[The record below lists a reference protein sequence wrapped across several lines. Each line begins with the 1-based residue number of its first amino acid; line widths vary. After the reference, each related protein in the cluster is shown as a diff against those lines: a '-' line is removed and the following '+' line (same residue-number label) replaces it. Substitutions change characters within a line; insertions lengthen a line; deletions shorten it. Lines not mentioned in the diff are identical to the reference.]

1 MTRRQVLKSAGV
13 AAAVT
18 TSPWWRVGKSAAQ
31 RAKKLVFWH
40 LPNFTPLA
48 DELQKQQVYE
58 FAKQA
63 GLKEADVEYAVVAG
77 EQAQQKLAAA
87 IEAGNPP
94 DVTRLYES
102 NVQFY
107 ASGGHLLD
115 VNDLVDKM
123 RREPKGIFES
133 ALSSVIY
140 KGRAMGVPL
149 AVNPWP
155 VHARL
160 DLLEQAKVE
169 YPKTWDEFIETSKKI
184 QSPPRLF
191 AFGMCLGL
199 VEDTTDNVMN
209 LLWCYGGK
217 MVEADNKTVV
227 MNSPENAAG
236 VKVIEAMFKT
246 HKIIPPGAISWDN
259 SGNNKA
265 YQSKQAAFVMNP
277 TSIYA
282 YLDGNDKDLQKVTG
296 LMPVRPAPRAPSTRS
311 THGRTGRSKRPP
323 TPSWPRACSST
334 SCSPPTTTRSSS
346 RRADAGCRSTSG
358 SSTVR
363 SGRRS
368 RPSSTSSRWRRRACP
383 SAMPAP
389 RRRPPARCSTR
400 ISFPR

>member
-1 MTRRQVLKSAGV
+1 MAGMTRRQVLKSAGV

-77 EQAQQKLAAA
+77 EQAQQKVAAA

-133 ALSSVIY
+133 ALSSVMY

-227 MNSPENAAG
+227 RSE
-236 VKVIEAMFKT
+236 EHT
-246 HKIIPPGAISWDN
+246 SEL
-259 SGNNKA
+259 
-265 YQSKQAAFVMNP
+265 QSHHDLVCRLLLETKN
-277 TSIYA
+277 TSTM
-282 YLDGNDKDLQKVTG
+282 QVT
-296 LMPVRPAPRAPSTRS
+296 R
-311 THGRTGRSKRPP
+311 
-323 TPSWPRACSST
+323 
-334 SCSPPTTTRSSS
+334 
-346 RRADAGCRSTSG
+346 
-358 SSTVR
+358 
-363 SGRRS
+363 
-368 RPSSTSSRWRRRACP
+368 
-383 SAMPAP
+383 
-389 RRRPPARCSTR
+389 
-400 ISFPR
+400 

>member
-1 MTRRQVLKSAGV
+1 MAGMTRRQVLKSAGV

-48 DELQKQQVYE
+48 DELQKQQCDG

-63 GLKEADVEYAVVAG
+63 GLDEVDGEYAVAAG

-217 MVEADNKTVV
+217 MSEADTKTGV
-227 MNSPENAAG
+227 MNRPENAAG
-236 VKVIEAMFKT
+236 ARGREGRFRSHKT
-246 HKIIPPGAISWDN
+246 IPP
-259 SGNNKA
+259 
-265 YQSKQAAFVMNP
+265 
-277 TSIYA
+277 
-282 YLDGNDKDLQKVTG
+282 
-296 LMPVRPAPRAPSTRS
+296 AP
-311 THGRTGRSKRPP
+311 
-323 TPSWPRACSST
+323 
-334 SCSPPTTTRSSS
+334 
-346 RRADAGCRSTSG
+346 
-358 SSTVR
+358 
-363 SGRRS
+363 
-368 RPSSTSSRWRRRACP
+368 
-383 SAMPAP
+383 
-389 RRRPPARCSTR
+389 
-400 ISFPR
+400 

>member
-1 MTRRQVLKSAGV
+1 
-13 AAAVT
+13 VT
-18 TSPWWRVGKSAAQ
+18 TSPWWLVKTSHAQ
-31 RAKKLVFWH
+31 RAKKIVFWH
-40 LPNFTPLA
+40 VPNFTPLA

-63 GLKEADVEYAVVAG
+63 GVKEG
-77 EQAQQKLAAA
+77 A

-115 VNDLVDKM
+115 VHDLVEKM

-133 ALSSVIY
+133 AMASVMV

-169 YPKTWDEFIETSKKI
+169 YPKTWDACIETSKKI
-184 QSPPRLF
+184 QAPPRLF
-191 AFGMCLGL
+191 AFGMCLGP

-227 MNSPENAAG
+227 MASKENEAG
-236 VKVIEAMFKT
+236 VK
-246 HKIIPPGAISWDN
+246 
-259 SGNNKA
+259 
-265 YQSKQAAFVMNP
+265 
-277 TSIYA
+277 
-282 YLDGNDKDLQKVTG
+282 
-296 LMPVRPAPRAPSTRS
+296 
-311 THGRTGRSKRPP
+311 
-323 TPSWPRACSST
+323 
-334 SCSPPTTTRSSS
+334 
-346 RRADAGCRSTSG
+346 
-358 SSTVR
+358 
-363 SGRRS
+363 
-368 RPSSTSSRWRRRACP
+368 
-383 SAMPAP
+383 
-389 RRRPPARCSTR
+389 
-400 ISFPR
+400 